1 MKHYIESQNGN
12 VLWFVLITIALFGL
26 LSVVLSRNSA
36 SVNQSGD
43 AEKAR
48 IKATQIMRYASGLES
63 AIEKLRITNGCSE
76 NDISFD
82 NTDVTG
88 YENLNSPADKSCHV
102 FDAYGGGMTYEQ
114 PKDNWLDDAHASAQG
129 YEDLFFTAT
138 AEVTGIGTDCGNAA
152 CMDLIL
158 FVPYLRRDVCLAI
171 NRVLDNVPAY
181 SGNPPANDGTIALGD
196 AEKFIGS
203 FNSNNV
209 LEGTSSGRSFAGLNA
224 ACIEDNGNGG
234 GSGEYFYYHVLLTR

>member
-82 NTDVTG
+82 HASITG
-88 YENLNSPADKSCHV
+88 YTNPNSPADKSCHI
-102 FDAYGGGMTYEQ
+102 FDIYGGGMTYEQ
-114 PKDNWLDDAHASAQG
+114 PKDNWLDGAYASAQG
-129 YEDLFFTAT
+129 YGDLFFTAT

-158 FVPYLRRDVCLAI
+158 IVPYLRRDVCLGI

-181 SGNPPANDGTIALGD
+181 SGNPPANDDAIALGD

-203 FNSNNV
+203 FNSNIV

-234 GSGEYFYYHVLLTR
+234 GSGEYFYYHVLLAR